1 MIPHERSL
9 VEKWKDKPF
18 ALIGVNSDPTDTK
31 EGLDDWRKQAKEM
44 GVTWRSFRDAGSKP
58 AISETWKVQGWP
70 TLYYIDHEGV
80 IRHKDVRDEKEMEK
94 VLEEMIAKAEAAA
107 KSKPAAG
114 APAAPAKKDPPKP
127 DPKKDP
133 KKK

>member
-18 ALIGVNSDPTDTK
+18 ALIGVNSDGTDTP
-31 EGLDDWRKQAKEM
+31 EGLAKWREQAKEHK
-44 GVTWRSFRDAGSKP
+44 VTWRSFRDEGSVP
-58 AISETWKVQGWP
+58 RISESWRVQGWP

-80 IRHKDVRDEKEMEK
+80 IRHKDVRDEAEMEK

-107 KSKPAAG
+107 KKSAG
-114 APAAPAKKDPPKP
+114 PAK
-127 DPKKDP
+127 
-133 KKK
+133 